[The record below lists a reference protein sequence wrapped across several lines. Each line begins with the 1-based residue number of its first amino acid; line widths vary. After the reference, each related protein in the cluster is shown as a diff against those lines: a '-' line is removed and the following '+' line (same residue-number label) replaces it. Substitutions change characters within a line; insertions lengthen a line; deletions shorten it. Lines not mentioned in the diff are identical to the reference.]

1 MNEVPLHAEVDLE
14 TAKQRFRDQLQGA
27 GAFGTWL
34 APDLEHLRRGFCRCS
49 VRVRPEMLRSGGT
62 VAGPILM
69 GLADIAMYG
78 AVISVAPN
86 GVDAATSDMTLHF
99 LRRPAAGRL
108 VAEATV
114 VRGGRRLVV
123 CDVMLFAEGDDAP
136 VCHVTGSYALPGMK
150 RG

>member
-1 MNEVPLHAEVDLE
+1 MNETPSRSAVDIE
-14 TAKQRFRDQLQGA
+14 AAKARFLNQLRGA
-27 GAFGTWL
+27 GPFGTWL
-34 APDLEHLRRGFCRCS
+34 GPDLDELRAGFCRCS
-49 VRVRPEMLRSGGT
+49 TRIRPEMLRSGGT

-99 LRRPAAGRL
+99 LRRPATERL
-108 VAEATV
+108 VAEASV
-114 VRGGRRLVV
+114 VREGRRLVV
-123 CDVMLFAEGDDAP
+123 CDVMLFATGDAEP
-136 VCHVTGSYALPGMK
+136 VCHVTGSYALTGRR